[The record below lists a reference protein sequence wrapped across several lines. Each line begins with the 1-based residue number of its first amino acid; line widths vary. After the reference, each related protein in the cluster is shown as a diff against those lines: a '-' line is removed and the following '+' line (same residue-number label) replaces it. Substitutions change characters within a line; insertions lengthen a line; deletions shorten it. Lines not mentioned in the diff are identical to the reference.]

1 MNRQKGL
8 EIQLKTKGKYI
19 SSIKDE
25 SRKSW
30 FIDDT
35 MKSVRETASSY
46 EGIHGQYMG
55 IWHSGEDNL

>member
-55 IWHSGEDNL
+55 I